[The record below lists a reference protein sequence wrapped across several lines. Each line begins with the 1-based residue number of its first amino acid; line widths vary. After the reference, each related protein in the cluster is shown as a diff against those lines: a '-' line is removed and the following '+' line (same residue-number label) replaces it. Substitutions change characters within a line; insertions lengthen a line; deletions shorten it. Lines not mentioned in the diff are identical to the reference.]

1 MLLFSVPVRCPFQCK
16 LTYCFSPFS
25 IQWVWPLRILI
36 GTILVPESPWWLCR
50 QGRYSD
56 AKEALRGLTSQ
67 HCGIPFDVD
76 EQVAMIKGDF
86 LLLQPSSLNLIQ

>member
-16 LTYCFSPFS
+16 LTYCFSPF
-25 IQWVWPLRILI
+25 LI